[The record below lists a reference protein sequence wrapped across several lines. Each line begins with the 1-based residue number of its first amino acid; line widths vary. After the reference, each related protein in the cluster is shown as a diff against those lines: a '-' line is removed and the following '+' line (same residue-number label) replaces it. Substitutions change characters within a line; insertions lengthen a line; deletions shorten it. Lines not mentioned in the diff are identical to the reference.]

1 MNPLRLW
8 LPTSQANTESP
19 APFPCSCEHRC
30 CYSSAD
36 EKNNLAA
43 SPMGPGVPQIH
54 PNPHCCSL
62 QGNSSESSSAQHA
75 AISAPCRS
83 HLSHRQLPGAK
94 VQPMKAVP
102 ICGTSR
108 RAENKSSSQ
117 ALQHLQETGLALN
130 RVVLEVCKATPLN
143 ENTDSVSATIAKCCL
158 KRIFSHLLYT
168 CSIIEYQ
175 MPSFSHPQRRKGPI
189 CCTCLIK
196 ENK

>member
-1 MNPLRLW
+1 MKKITLQHRPWAR
-8 LPTSQANTESP
+8 E
-19 APFPCSCEHRC
+19 FPKST
-30 CYSSAD
+30 
-36 EKNNLAA
+36 
-43 SPMGPGVPQIH
+43 QIH
-54 PNPHCCSL
+54 TAAHFRATAVRA
-62 QGNSSESSSAQHA
+62 AQHSTQ

-117 ALQHLQETGLALN
+117 ALQHLQETGLAVN
-130 RVVLEVCKATPLN
+130 RVVLEFCKATPLN